1 MSLLSS
7 HLETWTAMEP
17 DRIILFTPSPVAPL
31 FLAACLAAAIKLVSF
46 CFHPTCSAQAAQG
59 KTATAINHKLELA
72 LPPDYKRH
80 IKSTN
85 EN

>member
-7 HLETWTAMEP
+7 HVETWTAMES
-17 DRIILFTPSPVAPL
+17 DRIIFFTPSLL
-31 FLAACLAAAIKLVSF
+31 FLAGCLATAINCSHF
-46 CFHPTCSAQAAQG
+46 ASHPTCFAQAAQG
-59 KTATAINHKLELA
+59 ETTTAINHKLEPA